1 MHNNPSPSEI
11 IEAVKLFIDE
21 TAAPNLEGRA
31 AFHARVASNI
41 LATLLRDNEA
51 RPQNDVDEAQRLAE
65 LLGKQGELP
74 DLNREL
80 CEKIRSGDMTVET
93 PNLLK
98 HLKLT
103 AIAQLKVDQP
113 KYSGLQTA
121 LDHE

>member
-21 TAAPNLEGRA
+21 TAAPNLEGHA

-41 LATLLRDNEA
+41 LSTLLRDNEA
-51 RPQNDVDEAQRLAE
+51 RPQNDADEAQRLTE

-80 CEKIRSGDMTVET
+80 CEKIRSGDVTIET
-93 PNLLK
+93 PNLLE

-113 KYSGLQTA
+113 KYSGLQIA
-121 LDHE
+121 LDNE